1 VSARERGR
9 RLERLEGHLK
19 PCPRC
24 AVLDRLD
31 PLVREHLLGMA
42 GGEARELI
50 AGMSP
55 IERQQRLL
63 HLQREIAAE
72 LAVLQRPPS

>member
-1 VSARERGR
+1 
-9 RLERLEGHLK
+9 
-19 PCPRC
+19 
-24 AVLDRLD
+24 
-31 PLVREHLLGMA
+31 LLGMA